1 MLTLRARVMFGLAT
15 AAAVAG
21 CVEVEVRRT
30 LAPDQSGRETLALR
44 APKTARTDAFPGLFS
59 GGACLPPTTQ
69 AAGDHVLHTAA
80 ITFPDVTRFRHQ
92 AEFLASAAT
101 LVQGQ
106 DGVASYRET
115 LTNSY
120 FKSLGRAPSEEAKKS
135 LTAAMGEAKRSLA
148 GAHLTYTIEFPG
160 PIVRSNADRVSGN
173 QATWA
178 LGADR
183 LFEGRAVELTAEY
196 RTAPPPA
203 IALPAPPAGTVALA
217 APVEPKPAPA
227 PAAPPVAG
235 PPPAPVA
242 PAQAKAPEA
251 VAPKAVEQPV
261 TRPSSRLED
270 ILLAQA
276 DAPVEAPAAKEK
288 EPAAPAAKE
297 AEPAEKEAPKKPAPK
312 AVAPKRPKAPEAED
326 MTSPAIARKPPA
338 DLAEAPSDDPTT
350 TEVKKLFRDALV
362 HLDYKRYDKAAEV
375 LQKAIALNP
384 NSVLISNLYEQVVA
398 KFLDAALDSK
408 SPELKAQAEA
418 LQQLAYKGRLQQ
430 LRDPNRIKELVD
442 ALRKGFLPRTFAIE
456 ELTLA
461 GDYAVPSLLQ
471 FLIDNQDPELRAYA
485 GHVLSRMR
493 GTAVPAICEAL
504 KYNDPMIRQILILA
518 LEVIADP
525 RSAPALLWLA
535 QEPDAHPLVGAA
547 AKRALSRISDDPAL
561 LQTPAPAAFLNLA
574 KDYYDGNRKVLMPH
588 VYEHLVWRYEPAK
601 KAIVSEAVPQYLYAL
616 RMAEEMCRNALLANP
631 DYEPAIPLL
640 LCAGFAQQNLLDA
653 FFASIEGKQPLSKEE
668 QAEADLAK
676 PLRERLQMA
685 PAIARAAGQKFVYAA
700 LQRALRDGRP
710 EVAIS
715 CIRVL
720 GEIATPASLPTPPVS
735 EEEMQK
741 AARKKEPPK
750 RRRIMVWYGA
760 DQKEEPAPPPPAAG
774 PFSIQLDGSPLVD
787 ALSFPDRR
795 VRYAAAEAIVAIA
808 PTEII
813 RDAPKV
819 MANLAQALSETAFHV
834 ALLFEED
841 ESRAEEIRPL
851 LRDAGVL
858 PVLVRTPTDSLSAA
872 RELPPKDLLIVSGEL
887 KRVDVAEAI
896 ANLRRVYTVA
906 GAPLI
911 VLAPKAEEA
920 AIRERL
926 SKEKPTILTRPLTV
940 GAVRAAIEEVL
951 KDAPEPK
958 NRDAAA
964 RHAASAA
971 RTLASIQP
979 AASIFKLDDA
989 LDALLETLAATTQP
1003 DAVRIPC
1010 CEAVRHAAS
1019 PRAVPFL
1026 VQAYTDAKGS
1036 KELRLGILRALG
1048 ACAGAARP
1056 LPEDVDRRA
1065 TEVLTHA
1072 ASDSDPDF
1080 RNAAALAF
1088 GLKGGVPGNMVD
1100 MVDRLLGKAPA
1111 PAAAPRAEEKPAT
1124 PPADKPAEAPPATK
1138 PAEAPAPAP
1147 PKGE

>member
-15 AAAVAG
+15 AVAVAG

-30 LAPDQSGRETLALR
+30 LAPDRSGRQTITLR
-44 APKTARTDAFPGLFS
+44 APRAARTEVFPGLLS
-59 GGACLPPTTQ
+59 GGVCLEPTTQ
-69 AAGDHVLHTAA
+69 AVGELVLHSAA

-101 LVQGQ
+101 VVPGQ

-120 FKSLGRAPSEEAKKS
+120 FRSLGRAPSEEAKKS
-135 LTAAMGEAKRSLA
+135 LAAAMEEMKKSLA
-148 GAHLTYTIEFPG
+148 GARLTYTIEFPG
-160 PIVRSNADRVSGN
+160 PIAKSNADRVSGN
-173 QATWA
+173 QASWT
-178 LGADR
+178 LTVEK
-183 LFEGRAVELTAEY
+183 LFEGRAVELTADY
-196 RTAPPPA
+196 RIAPPA
-203 IALPAPPAGTVALA
+203 TLALPAQPAGVVALA
-217 APVEPKPAPA
+217 APVEPKPTPAPAAPA
-227 PAAPPVAG
+227 PAAPPAAT
-235 PPPAPVA
+235 PPAAPVA
-242 PAQAKAPEA
+242 PAKAPEA
-251 VAPKAVEQPV
+251 VAPRASEQPV

-276 DAPVEAPAAKEK
+276 DAPAD
-288 EPAAPAAKE
+288 APAAKE

-312 AVAPKRPKAPEAED
+312 VVAPKRPTAPEPED
-326 MTSPAIARKPPA
+326 MTSPAIAKKPPA
-338 DLAEAPSDDPTT
+338 DLAEAPNDDPTT

-418 LQQLAYKGRLQQ
+418 LQRLAYKGRIQQ
-430 LRDPNRIKELVD
+430 LRDPNRIRELVD

-461 GDYAVPSLLQ
+461 GDYAVPNLLQ

-504 KYNDPMIRQILILA
+504 KYNDPMIRQILVLA

-525 RSAPALLWLA
+525 RSAPALLWLV
-535 QEPDAHPLVGAA
+535 QEPEGHPLVVAA
-547 AKRALSRISDDPAL
+547 AKRALARISDDPAL
-561 LQTPAPAAFLNLA
+561 LQTPAPAAFLDLA
-574 KDYYDGNRKVLMPH
+574 KDYYDGNPKVLMPH

-601 KAIVSEAVPQYLYAL
+601 KALVSESVPQYLYAL

-631 DYEPAIPLL
+631 EYEPAVPLL
-640 LCAGFAQQNLLDA
+640 ICAGFAQQNLLEA
-653 FFASIEGKQPLSKEE
+653 FYAGIEGKQPLSKEE

-700 LQRALRDGRP
+700 LQRALRDGRS

-720 GEIATPASLPTPPVS
+720 GEIATPASLPTPPLS

-741 AARKKEPPK
+741 AAKKKEPAK
-750 RRRIMVWYGA
+750 RRPIMVWYGA
-760 DQKEEPAPPPPAAG
+760 TEKEEPAPPPPAAS
-774 PFSIQLDGSPLVD
+774 PYSIRLDGSPLVD

-808 PTEII
+808 PTEVI

-834 ALLFEED
+834 ALLLEED

-896 ANLRRVYTVA
+896 ANLRRIYTVA
-906 GAPLI
+906 AAPLI

-926 SKEKPTILTRPLTV
+926 SKEKPIILTRPLTV
-940 GAVRAAIEEVL
+940 GAVRAAVEEVL
-951 KDAPEPK
+951 KGAPEPK

-1010 CEAVRHAAS
+1010 CEAVRHAAN

-1036 KELRLGILRALG
+1036 KELRLAILRALG
-1048 ACAGAARP
+1048 ACAGAAKP
-1056 LPEDVDRRA
+1056 LAEDVGKRA
-1065 TEVLTHA
+1065 TELLVQA

-1080 RNAAALAF
+1080 RNAAALAI
-1088 GLKGGVPGNMVD
+1088 GLKGGATGSMVD

-1111 PAAAPRAEEKPAT
+1111 PPAASRAEEKPAA
-1124 PPADKPAEAPPATK
+1124 PAATKPAEAPPATK
-1138 PAEAPAPAP
+1138 PAEAPAPATP
-1147 PKGE
+1147 EKQE

>member
-1 MLTLRARVMFGLAT
+1 MLTLRARVTFGLAM
-15 AAAVAG
+15 AVAVAG

-30 LAPDQSGRETLALR
+30 LAPDLSGRETITLR

-59 GGACLPPTTQ
+59 GGTCLPPTVQ
-69 AAGDHVLHTAA
+69 AAAGDLVLHSAA

-106 DGVASYRET
+106 DGLASYRET

-135 LTAAMGEAKRSLA
+135 LAAAMEDAKKSLA
-148 GAHLTYTIEFPG
+148 GARLTYTIEFPG
-160 PIVRSNADRVSGN
+160 PVAKSNADRVSGN
-173 QATWA
+173 QATWT
-178 LGADR
+178 LVADK
-183 LFEGRAVELTAEY
+183 LFDGRAVELTAEY

-203 IALPAPPAGTVALA
+203 VAMPAQPAGTVALA

-227 PAAPPVAG
+227 PVAAPAAPA
-235 PPPAPVA
+235 PPAPAAAPAPAPVA
-242 PAQAKAPEA
+242 PVEAKAPEA
-251 VAPKAVEQPV
+251 PAPKAPEQPV

-276 DAPVEAPAAKEK
+276 DAPAEAPAAKE
-288 EPAAPAAKE
+288 KE

-312 AVAPKRPKAPEAED
+312 VVAPKRPKAPEAED
-326 MTSPAIARKPPA
+326 MTSPAIAKKPPA
-338 DLAEAPSDDPTT
+338 DLAEVPNDDPTT

-418 LQQLAYKGRLQQ
+418 LQRLAYRGRIEQ

-504 KYNDPMIRQILILA
+504 KYNDPMIRQILVLA

-525 RSAPALLWLA
+525 RSAPALLWLV
-535 QEPDAHPLVGAA
+535 QEPDAHPLVVAG
-547 AKRALSRISDDPAL
+547 AKRALSRISDDPSL
-561 LQTPAPAAFLNLA
+561 LQTPAPAAFLDLA

-640 LCAGFAQQNLLDA
+640 LCAGFAQQNLLEA
-653 FFASIEGKQPLSKEE
+653 FFVSLEGKQPLSKDE

-700 LQRALRDGRP
+700 LQRALRDGRS

-720 GEIATPASLPTPPVS
+720 GEIATPASLPTPPLS

-741 AARKKEPPK
+741 AAKKKEPPK

-760 DQKEEPAPPPPAAG
+760 DEKAEPAPPPPAAS

-808 PTEII
+808 PTEVI

-858 PVLVRTPTDSLSAA
+858 PVLVRTPTDALSAA

-926 SKEKPTILTRPLTV
+926 SKEKPIVLTRPLTV
-940 GAVRAAIEEVL
+940 GAVRAAVEEVL
-951 KDAPEPK
+951 KGAPEPK

-964 RHAASAA
+964 RHAAS
-971 RTLASIQP
+971 
-979 AASIFKLDDA
+979 
-989 LDALLETLAATTQP
+989 
-1003 DAVRIPC
+1003 
-1010 CEAVRHAAS
+1010 
-1019 PRAVPFL
+1019 
-1026 VQAYTDAKGS
+1026 
-1036 KELRLGILRALG
+1036 
-1048 ACAGAARP
+1048 
-1056 LPEDVDRRA
+1056 
-1065 TEVLTHA
+1065 
-1072 ASDSDPDF
+1072 
-1080 RNAAALAF
+1080 
-1088 GLKGGVPGNMVD
+1088 
-1100 MVDRLLGKAPA
+1100 
-1111 PAAAPRAEEKPAT
+1111 
-1124 PPADKPAEAPPATK
+1124 
-1138 PAEAPAPAP
+1138 
-1147 PKGE
+1147 